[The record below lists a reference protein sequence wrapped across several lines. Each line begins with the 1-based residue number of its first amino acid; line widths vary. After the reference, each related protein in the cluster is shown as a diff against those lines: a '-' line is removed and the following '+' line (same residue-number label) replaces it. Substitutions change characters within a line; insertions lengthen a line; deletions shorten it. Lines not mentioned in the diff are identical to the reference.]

1 MRPDWEVNPQ
11 LRRVLTGRGLP
22 ALEHTAQTLGTAELT
37 GQRKAQRGGREI
49 VAKPAFILDGRQK
62 PGAFP
67 VNRGARYCELRPP
80 EGLCSEGLWSEKAAS
95 QDAQKNVLGSS
106 KLDLQKQGRGRRPR
120 SRLEQGVSFHGSNA
134 GLPACRLAQ
143 GGRDRLL

>member
-80 EGLCSEGLWSEKAAS
+80 EGLWSEKAAS

-106 KLDLQKQGRGRRPR
+106 KLDLPKQGRGRRPR